1 MAMVKDLNKRTEAIM
16 DKLAVIPENTPEVV
30 AYLHYLD
37 VCGKDIEQL
46 ITEVDFAYQCY
57 LLMAEYD
64 IFVDEMEKES
74 YMGVFIF
81 ISSNCNSC
89 SKFQTRILKYHRTFF
104 FFYIFENLKFVPRP
118 KFMKPNLQHST

>member
-1 MAMVKDLNKRTEAIM
+1 MAIVKDLGERTEVIM
-16 DKLAVIPENTPEVV
+16 DKLAVIPENTQDVV

-37 VCGKDIEQL
+37 VCGKDIDQL

-74 YMGVFIF
+74 YMGMY
-81 ISSNCNSC
+81 NSLYYELN
-89 SKFQTRILKYHRTFF
+89 TN
-104 FFYIFENLKFVPRP
+104 FYFYRLWGRNIA
-118 KFMKPNLQHST
+118 

>member
-1 MAMVKDLNKRTEAIM
+1 MAMVKDLSERTEVIM
-16 DKLAVIPENTPEVV
+16 DKLAVMPENTPEVV

-74 YMGVFIF
+74 YMGTYIIRKFNFSNLGNNFSIMK
-81 ISSNCNSC
+81 SSKPICN
-89 SKFQTRILKYHRTFF
+89 
-104 FFYIFENLKFVPRP
+104 
-118 KFMKPNLQHST
+118 